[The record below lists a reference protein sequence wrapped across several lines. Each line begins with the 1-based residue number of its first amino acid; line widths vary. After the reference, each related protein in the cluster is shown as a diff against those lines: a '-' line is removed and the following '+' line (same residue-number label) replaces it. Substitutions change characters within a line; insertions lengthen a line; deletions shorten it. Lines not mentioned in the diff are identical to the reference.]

1 VTATRRRRSFQRGNS
16 AEEEARPVPVDYSPL
31 LFSCLETFKVFRVKG
46 CQQMQKRRGA
56 IRYNFGAIAQVID
69 LDEPD
74 ELVSL
79 TRDLSSSGCFITTTT
94 PLPTG
99 ARVRV
104 RISHSDAEFMAVGK
118 VTGNLSSEGMG
129 IVFTEIEPND
139 RAILERWLGNA
150 T

>member
-1 VTATRRRRSFQRGNS
+1 MQERR
-16 AEEEARPVPVDYSPL
+16 V
-31 LFSCLETFKVFRVKG
+31 
-46 CQQMQKRRGA
+46 A

-79 TRDLSSSGCFITTTT
+79 TGDLSASGCFVATTT
-94 PLPTG
+94 PLPKGT
-99 ARVRV
+99 RVRV
-104 RISHSDAEFMAVGK
+104 RISHSGAEFMAIGK
-118 VTGNLSSEGMG
+118 VTGNVSSEGMG
-129 IVFTEIEPND
+129 IFFTEIEPND